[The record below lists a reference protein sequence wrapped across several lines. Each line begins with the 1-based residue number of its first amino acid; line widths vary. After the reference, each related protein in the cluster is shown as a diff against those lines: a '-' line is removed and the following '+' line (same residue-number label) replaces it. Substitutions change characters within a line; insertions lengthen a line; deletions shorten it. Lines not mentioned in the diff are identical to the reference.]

1 MRPAGL
7 TAVCIISLI
16 LGLFGSLAL
25 LAGCGGLIFQS
36 TIMKMS
42 QDFQKSVVTSQAPQ
56 VQQQLQQ
63 QEAMMNQI
71 TQVQKKWIVPS
82 AAAMLIAAVA
92 VAGLIV
98 GAIKGLY
105 LKPNAHKWM
114 IAGMTAGIVHALAAA
129 YIGYATQRDTQG
141 IVMQQMNQTMQ
152 NAPGG
157 MPPGAQAVT
166 NSAMQAS
173 MAIGVAFVFGWAFAK
188 CAYYA
193 TAIWYLLTPRIRR
206 LFEGDGSDRAI
217 IDALSEQPT

>member
-16 LGLFGSLAL
+16 LGLFGSLAVL
-25 LAGCGGLIFQS
+25 LGCVGLIAQPA
-36 TIMKMS
+36 IMKMS
-42 QDFQKSVVTSQAPQ
+42 QDFQKSVVTSQSPQ

-63 QEAMMNQI
+63 QEAMMNQMAA
-71 TQVQKKWIVPS
+71 VQKKWMVPS
-82 AAAMLIAAVA
+82 AAAMLIAVVA
-92 VAGLIV
+92 VVGLIV
-98 GAIKGLY
+98 GSIKGLY
-105 LKPNAHKWM
+105 LKPQAHKWM
-114 IAGMTAGIVHALAAA
+114 IAGMTAGIVHALVAS

-152 NAPGG
+152 AAPGG
-157 MPPGAQAVT
+157 MPPGAAAMT

-173 MAIGVAFVFGWAFAK
+173 MAISFAFIFGWAFVK